1 LTIPPRQIDA
11 LTSAPPSR
19 LAYGT
24 AAKMLGKRHIDVGAS
39 VKAARRKLGMSQAAL
54 ADEAGCSRHAIWEL
68 EKQGS
73 GTVTLLA
80 RVFDAVGLRFTRV
93 PEGQFGAALKT
104 LRLARGLSQERLAIS
119 AGLSVPTVLRLE
131 SGNARIDSFCRA
143 LAVLAPRAGIRK
155 NHGLWGGLAGY
166 GDTWLTTPKFA
177 RSIERVFR
185 CKIDLD
191 PCHHSDAA
199 FKPRLT
205 FDESDD
211 GLVQAW
217 RARNAYANPP
227 FSNLKPFVEK
237 AQQEW
242 LCDNCP
248 LIAVLVPQ
256 HSLRTEAV
264 QFANLYA
271 DIIVM
276 KGAMVFDR
284 PNCKRNRIP
293 APFGC
298 ALLLFGA
305 DEEMLQRAKKVL
317 GGMLIRAR
325 LSEPAPWAK
334 AA

>member
-1 LTIPPRQIDA
+1 M
-11 LTSAPPSR
+11 S
-19 LAYGT
+19 
-24 AAKMLGKRHIDVGAS
+24 GKRDIDVG
-39 VKAARRKLGMSQAAL
+39 VGVRTARRKAGLTQAEL
-54 ADEAGCSRHAIWEL
+54 AEKAGCSRHAIWEL
-68 EKQGS
+68 EKHGS
-73 GTVTLLA
+73 GTLNVLA

-104 LRLARGLSQERLAIS
+104 LRLARGLSQQRLAS
-119 AGLSVPTVLRLE
+119 RADLSVPTVARLE
-131 SGNARIDSFCRA
+131 SGNGRIDSFCRT
-143 LAVLAPRAGIRK
+143 LAVLAPRASIRK
-155 NHGLWGGLAGY
+155 NNGLWGGRAGH
-166 GDTWLTTPKFA
+166 GGTWLTTAEFV

-185 CKIDLD
+185 RKIDLD
-191 PCHHSDAA
+191 PFHHPDAV

-205 FDESDD
+205 FDESND
-211 GLVQAW
+211 GLTQPW
-217 RARNAYANPP
+217 KARNAYANGP
-227 FSNLKPFVEK
+227 FSNLQRVVQK

-264 QFANLYA
+264 QGANLYC
-271 DIIVM
+271 DIIIM

-284 PNCKRNRIP
+284 PNAERNRIP

-305 DEEMLQRAKKVL
+305 DEALLLRAKKVL